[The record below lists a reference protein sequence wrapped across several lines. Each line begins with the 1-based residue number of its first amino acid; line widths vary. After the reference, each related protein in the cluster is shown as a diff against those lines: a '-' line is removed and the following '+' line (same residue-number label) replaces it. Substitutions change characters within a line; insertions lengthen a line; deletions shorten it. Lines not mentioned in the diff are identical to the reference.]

1 MILEGISKGNVI
13 KYLSSLEID
22 CESKVAVV
30 GKNGR
35 GKTTLLRILSGN
47 ILPDSGN
54 IIIKENKYSFP
65 IGSINS
71 VKFQRKIRENVL
83 YIENQNYL
91 YQNLTCE
98 QNIDYYMSLG
108 NFDKKSFF
116 ENLNFLEFNI
126 SDLNR
131 RIEELSLGTKQKIS
145 ISFAIASG
153 KSIAMLDEPTLGLD
167 IDAKSQFLNMLDRM
181 KGLKGIVVS
190 TNDVTI
196 LNEFDLYLFCEDEEV
211 KMLYDNPYI

>member
-83 YIENQNYL
+83 Y
-91 YQNLTCE
+91 
-98 QNIDYYMSLG
+98 
-108 NFDKKSFF
+108 
-116 ENLNFLEFNI
+116 
-126 SDLNR
+126 
-131 RIEELSLGTKQKIS
+131 
-145 ISFAIASG
+145 
-153 KSIAMLDEPTLGLD
+153 
-167 IDAKSQFLNMLDRM
+167 
-181 KGLKGIVVS
+181 
-190 TNDVTI
+190 
-196 LNEFDLYLFCEDEEV
+196 
-211 KMLYDNPYI
+211 